1 MPLHPQSKLF
11 VELIRTENRPPW
23 QAMPIEKSR
32 ELFTGFRAAFG
43 EGSELHRVENA
54 SFDGVPVRIYRP
66 SSSKTLPCVMYF
78 HGGGWVIGNLD
89 SHDTLCRH
97 IAEHSD
103 CVVISVD
110 YRLAPEHKYPDAID
124 DCYLATS
131 YAAQHATELEIDGS
145 RLVVAGDSAGGNLA
159 AAVSLKARDETANA
173 GSGPNISL
181 QVLIYPAIEA
191 DFTTSSYHDFAE
203 GFGLTAETMQW
214 MWEQYWTESNP
225 HDKKYVVL
233 TENDLSG
240 LPKTHMITAEYDV
253 LRDEGEAFADKL
265 KAAGVD
271 ITMKRYDG
279 MLHGF
284 IHFSALFDVGLEAIR
299 EFGQLIRETVG

>member
-1 MPLHPQSKLF
+1 MPLHRQSKLF

-32 ELFTGFRAAFG
+32 EIFTGFDAAFG
-43 EGSELHRVENA
+43 EGPILHQVENA

-66 SSSKTLPCVMYF
+66 SPSKSLPCVMYF
-78 HGGGWVIGNLD
+78 HGGGWVIGNLKT
-89 SHDTLCRH
+89 HDTLCRH
-97 IAEHSD
+97 IAEQSG
-103 CVVISVD
+103 CVVIAVD
-110 YRLAPEHKYPDAID
+110 YRLAPEHKYPAAID
-124 DCYLATS
+124 DCYQATS
-131 YAAQHATELEIDGS
+131 YAVQHATELGIDAS

-159 AAVSLKARDETANA
+159 GAVSLRARDEIAQDTD
-173 GSGPNISL
+173 GPRISL

-191 DFTTSSYHDFAE
+191 DYTTSSYRDFAE

-225 HDKKYVVL
+225 NDKMYVVL
-233 TENDLSG
+233 TDNDLSG
-240 LPKTHMITAEYDV
+240 LPKTHLITAEYDV

-284 IHFSALFDVGLEAIR
+284 VHFSALFDVGLVAIR